1 MASIKWK
8 GITRDVDARGNVRWY
23 FRSSGKPKVRLH
35 GEPGSEAFALAYFAA
50 RNGEPAPATHRTGPA
65 RGTFAYIVRHYLTSR
80 DFKALD
86 RKLTQRPRELL
97 LETLVEKIGHLPA
110 MIDPMTIR
118 QGVKDR
124 TYAQGKD
131 FLAALRAVYRLA
143 CDDGLV
149 PSDPTAGIRRKPNVT
164 EGHRTWTAEDCAAY
178 EKRWP
183 LGTQARTA
191 YAIGLYTAQRISDA
205 VKIGRPHERDG
216 RLRFT
221 QAKNA
226 GRRPVVIDVPIAPP
240 LRAALDAWQGKGLTY
255 LETAYGQPFATGK
268 GLQNKFRE
276 WCREAGVHPDCSFHG
291 LRKAT
296 AARMAEAGC
305 TPHQIMAVLGHSTH
319 QQAAT
324 YTAKAQRAGLA
335 DDAMGATFGAFVPA
349 QKPVGTNAEKAPLTQ
364 GLKRPLAV
372 PRGRDKAC

>member
-1 MASIKWK
+1 MAAIEWK
-8 GITRDVDARGNVRWY
+8 GITRDVSRHGKVRWY
-23 FRSSGKPKVRLH
+23 FRAPGKPRVRLQ
-35 GEPGSEAFALAYFAA
+35 GEPGSEEFALAYFAA
-50 RNGEPAPATHRTGPA
+50 RNGEPMPPVRSTGPR

-86 RKLTQRPRELL
+86 RKLTQRPRERL
-97 LETLVEKIGHLPA
+97 LEALVDKIGHLPA
-110 MIDPMTIR
+110 SIDPMTLR
-118 QGVKDR
+118 QSVKDR

-149 PSDPTAGIRRKPNVT
+149 ATDPTAGIRRKPNVT
-164 EGHRTWTAEDCAAY
+164 EGHRTWTAEDCKAY
-178 EKRWP
+178 EEKHP

-216 RLRFT
+216 RLRFV

-226 GRRPVVIDVPIAPP
+226 GRRPVSIDVPIAPP

-255 LETAYGQPFATGK
+255 LETAYGEPFRTGK

-335 DDAMGATFGAFVPA
+335 DDAMGAVFGR
-349 QKPVGTNAEKAPLTQ
+349 PVAPKRPGATIFRKTQ
-364 GLKRPLAV
+364 AIQLLGNPLAV
-372 PRGRDKAC
+372 PRGRDKA

>member
-1 MASIKWK
+1 MASIRWK
-8 GITRDVDARGNVRWY
+8 GITRDVDRHGNVRFY
-23 FRSSGKPKVRLH
+23 FRVPGKPRVRLR
-35 GEPGSEAFALAYFAA
+35 GDPGSEDFALAYFAA
-50 RNGEPAPATHRTGPA
+50 RNGEPAPTPRQTGPR

-86 RKLTQRPRELL
+86 RKLTQRPRERL
-97 LETLVEKIGHLPA
+97 LEALVEKIGHLPA
-110 MIDPMTIR
+110 MIDPKTIR
-118 QGVKDR
+118 EGVKDR

-149 PSDPTAGIRRKPNVT
+149 ASDPTAGIRRKPNVT
-164 EGHRTWTAEDCAAY
+164 EGHRTWTAEDCRAY
-178 EKRWP
+178 EARHP

-205 VKIGRPHERDG
+205 VRIGRPHERDG
-216 RLRFT
+216 RLRFV

-226 GRRPVVIDVPIAPP
+226 NRRPVVVDIPVVPP
-240 LRAALDAWQGKGLTY
+240 LREALDAWQGKGLTW
-255 LETAYGQPFATGK
+255 LETAYSQPFASGK
-268 GLQNKFRE
+268 GLQNKFRD
-276 WCREAGVHPDCSFHG
+276 WCREAGVHPECSFHG
-291 LRKAT
+291 LRKAA

-335 DDAMGATFGAFVPA
+335 DDAMGAAFGVPVTPPPTGA
-349 QKPVGTNAEKAPLTQ
+349 TKSENRLPKQMVRK
-364 GLKRPLAV
+364 PLAV
-372 PRGRDKAC
+372 PRGRGKA